1 MVQHRRNL
9 WVVAIRE
16 GPGRILGVGFSS
28 GGWGADYTRTL
39 DVGPRLDLVD
49 WGEGLDT
56 DGQGDSQ
63 KQQVGVL
70 TGCRRDLWVVV
81 GRGILV
87 VTSFVL
93 S

>member
-1 MVQHRRNL
+1 MQHRRNL
-9 WVVAIRE
+9 WVVAVRE

-28 GGWGADYTRTL
+28 NGWGADHTGTL

-63 KQQVGVL
+63 KQQVGDP
-70 TGCRRDLWVVV
+70 TGCKRDLWVVV
-81 GRGILV
+81 KREILIL
-87 VTSFVL
+87 TSFVL